1 MNQDKRGNLL
11 RNIRDMSSVVVAYSG
26 GVDSTLL
33 AHLAFT
39 ELGSKSVAVTAVSPS
54 LATAE
59 LDLSK
64 DLARQLGLCQ
74 VLLNSNEVEDQRY
87 RENTQ
92 LRCYWCKHEVY
103 GLLVSYANEQG
114 FDFVI
119 DGTNL
124 DDTRDARP
132 GRKAAK
138 EYGVRSPLLDVKMTK
153 SEVREYAKSLGLPNW
168 NKPAMACL
176 SSRIPYG
183 TPVEISILTQV
194 EQAELALS
202 KLGIRQARVRHHGQI
217 ARLELGEADFG
228 IAIQRREQI
237 LESLRRLGYIYV
249 ALDLAG
255 YGSGS
260 HNYLAESD
268 NGHRTLTFHPD

>member
-1 MNQDKRGNLL
+1 MNQDKRRDLL
-11 RNIRDMSSVVVAYSG
+11 RTIREMSSVVVAYSG

-33 AHLAFT
+33 AHLAFM

-59 LDLSK
+59 LDLAK
-64 DLARQLGLCQ
+64 DLARQLGFCQ

-114 FDFVI
+114 FDLVI

-124 DDTRDARP
+124 DDTP

-153 SEVREYAKSLGLPNW
+153 AEVREYAKSLGLPNW

-194 EQAELALS
+194 EQAELALA
-202 KLGIRQARVRHHGQI
+202 KLGILQARVRHHGQI
-217 ARLELGEADFG
+217 ARLELGEGDFG

-237 LESLRRLGYIYV
+237 LDSLRRLGYIYV

-260 HNYLAESD
+260 HNDLAESD

>member
-64 DLARQLGLCQ
+64 DLARQLGFCQ

-153 SEVREYAKSLGLPNW
+153 SEVRE
-168 NKPAMACL
+168 
-176 SSRIPYG
+176 
-183 TPVEISILTQV
+183 
-194 EQAELALS
+194 
-202 KLGIRQARVRHHGQI
+202 
-217 ARLELGEADFG
+217 
-228 IAIQRREQI
+228 
-237 LESLRRLGYIYV
+237 
-249 ALDLAG
+249 
-255 YGSGS
+255 
-260 HNYLAESD
+260 
-268 NGHRTLTFHPD
+268 

>member
-33 AHLAFT
+33 AHLACT

-64 DLARQLGLCQ
+64 DLARQLGFCQ

-103 GLLVSYANEQG
+103 GLLVSYANEHG

-260 HNYLAESD
+260 QNDLAESD

>member
-33 AHLAFT
+33 AHLACT

-64 DLARQLGLCQ
+64 DLARQLGFCQ

-103 GLLVSYANEQG
+103 GLLVSYANEHG

-249 ALDLAG
+249 AVSYTHL
-255 YGSGS
+255 
-260 HNYLAESD
+260 
-268 NGHRTLTFHPD
+268 TLPTILLV

>member
-64 DLARQLGLCQ
+64 DLARQLGFCQ

-237 LESLRRLGYIYV
+237 LESLCRLGYIYV

-260 HNYLAESD
+260 HNDLAESD